1 MSLLHTMKAL
11 DLLDSA
17 YVSGE
22 SVKEALV
29 AGGVKEENISV
40 KTVTGPKG
48 GSTDFVKVW
57 FYGSEGRHKG
67 GSAPTIGIVG
77 RLGGIGAQGFRQGF
91 PALGQHVGITG
102 FAHGLRGKFRF
113 KPCVGRR

>member
-22 SVKEALV
+22 SVKEALI

-67 GSAPTIGIVG
+67 GSASAPQLPQNRTIRYPSWAR
-77 RLGGIGAQGFRQGF
+77 RL
-91 PALGQHVGITG
+91 T
-102 FAHGLRGKFRF
+102 
-113 KPCVGRR
+113 